1 VGEAD
6 FRVAGRNFCDT
17 RLGGSGLGTI
27 WSKGTLL
34 TSVCPTFLMGA
45 CLSLPK
51 SPYILKSRD
60 NQCERE
66 RQRLAKSRRSLIA
79 KSA

>member
-1 VGEAD
+1 MGEAD

-17 RLGGSGLGTI
+17 RLGGPGLGTI

-45 CLSLPK
+45 CQ
-51 SPYILKSRD
+51 SR
-60 NQCERE
+60 
-66 RQRLAKSRRSLIA
+66 RRSLVRVL
-79 KSA
+79 SPRHRSTVPLR